1 MNIAEGRAKL
11 RLITL
16 NASLAIQWQFILYT
30 FYCYY
35 SSVKFGSEK
44 SEWHRNSEKSF
55 LKFAYA
61 IFYSIRNIFERTMA
75 KGKKQR
81 KQGQDSDSEWVKM
94 ALFSKFQNPRNWK
107 SQEEAA
113 VEHFTRGLHTRIS
126 LIMRFFLVKAIIN
139 LCKNCWIVKNQG

>member
-1 MNIAEGRAKL
+1 M
-11 RLITL
+11 LITL
-16 NASLAIQWQFILYT
+16 NSSKWQFNLYT
-30 FYCYY
+30 FYFYY

-61 IFYSIRNIFERTMA
+61 IFYSIRNVFERTMA

-94 ALFSKFQNPRNWK
+94 VLFSKFQNPRIWK

-126 LIMRFFLVKAIIN
+126 LIMRFFHVKAIIN

>member
-1 MNIAEGRAKL
+1 MALK
-11 RLITL
+11 
-16 NASLAIQWQFILYT
+16 
-30 FYCYY
+30 
-35 SSVKFGSEK
+35 K
-44 SEWHRNSEKSF
+44 SEWHRNPEKSF

-94 ALFSKFQNPRNWK
+94 ALFSKFQNPRIWK

-126 LIMRFFLVKAIIN
+126 LIMRFFHVKAIIN
-139 LCKNCWIVKNQG
+139 LCKNCWIVKNQGSTFLSLRPKSIRGLVHWQRFLVGNCILKT

>member
-1 MNIAEGRAKL
+1 MALK
-11 RLITL
+11 
-16 NASLAIQWQFILYT
+16 
-30 FYCYY
+30 
-35 SSVKFGSEK
+35 K

-81 KQGQDSDSEWVKM
+81 KQDQDSDSEWVKM
-94 ALFSKFQNPRNWK
+94 ELFSKFQNPRTRTWK

-126 LIMRFFLVKAIIN
+126 LIMRFFHVKAIIR
-139 LCKNCWIVKNQG
+139 LCKNCWFRKRLGRKKSGIHFSRFASQINGELF

>member
-1 MNIAEGRAKL
+1 MALK
-11 RLITL
+11 
-16 NASLAIQWQFILYT
+16 
-30 FYCYY
+30 
-35 SSVKFGSEK
+35 K
-44 SEWHRNSEKSF
+44 SQWHRNSQNSF

-81 KQGQDSDSEWVKM
+81 KQDQDSDSEWVKI
-94 ALFSKFQNPRNWK
+94 ALFSKFQNPRTRTWK

-126 LIMRFFLVKAIIN
+126 LIMRFFHVKAIIR
-139 LCKNCWIVKNQG
+139 LCKNSWFRKRLVVKNQGYIFLGLRLKSMGNCFLNLGPSRVPDH